1 MKIKHLSLAALC
13 AFFAACSDSNSTSTD
28 QHEHFEAEGWN
39 LYWPD
44 WKLAYSVY
52 QGKEDKSLETLRVNA
67 NCLSEHLTVKF
78 LDDEKK
84 EISAPKDDEHT
95 LGWNIGDESLLDI
108 EACGSWGF
116 HLKGVKEGE
125 TTLTLKV
132 KHHDHADARTPE
144 IRIIVD
150 KALKAEDCPFQDDDD
165 DDEHEHHHDHEH
177 EHDHE

>member
-1 MKIKHLSLAALC
+1 MKKLQFLALAIFAL
-13 AFFAACSDSNSTSTD
+13 AFAACSDSNSTSTD

-84 EISAPKDDEHT
+84 EVSAPKDDEHT
-95 LGWNIGDESLLDI
+95 LGWSVGDESILDI

-116 HLKGVKEGE
+116 HLKGLKEGE
-125 TTLTLKV
+125 TTLILKV
-132 KHHDHADARTPE
+132 KHHDHADAKTPE
-144 IRIIVD
+144 IKIIVD
-150 KALKAEDCPFQDDDD
+150 KALDADKCPFQDDDDDD
-165 DDEHEHHHDHEH
+165 DDEHEHHH

>member
-52 QGKEDKSLETLRVNA
+52 QGKEDKSLEALRVNA
-67 NCLSEHLTVKF
+67 NCLSEHITVKF

-84 EISAPKDDEHT
+84 EVSAPKDDEHT
-95 LGWNIGDESLLDI
+95 LGWSIGDESILDI

-116 HLKGVKEGE
+116 HLKGR
-125 TTLTLKV
+125 TLP
-132 KHHDHADARTPE
+132 ARWTVTNTSASSGNSSTYSPTA
-144 IRIIVD
+144 R
-150 KALKAEDCPFQDDDD
+150 KNLP
-165 DDEHEHHHDHEH
+165 
-177 EHDHE
+177 

>member
-1 MKIKHLSLAALC
+1 MKKINYLALAIFT
-13 AFFAACSDSNSTSTD
+13 FFFVACGDSNSTSTD

-84 EISAPKDDEHT
+84 EVSAPKDDEHS
-95 LGWNIGDESLLDI
+95 LGWNIGDESILDI

-116 HLKGVKEGE
+116 HLKGLKKGE

-132 KHHDHADARTPE
+132 KHHDHADAKTPE
-144 IRIIVD
+144 IKIIVD
-150 KALKAEDCPFQDDDD
+150 KALDADKCPFQDDDE
-165 DDEHEHHHDHEH
+165 DEHHH